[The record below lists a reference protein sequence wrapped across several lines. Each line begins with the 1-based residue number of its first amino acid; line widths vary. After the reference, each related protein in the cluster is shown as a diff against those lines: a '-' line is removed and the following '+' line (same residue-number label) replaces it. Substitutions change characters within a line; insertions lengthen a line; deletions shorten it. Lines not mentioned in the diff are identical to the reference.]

1 MIILALSLAALTGA
15 IMKML
20 TAELEPVLVAW
31 LRFVG
36 YFSILLPIAI
46 WRTGWKAFAPPRP
59 QIQVLRGV
67 MLAIGNVAFIFGVQN
82 LDFENAIAILYIYP
96 FLMIILAPIFLGE
109 KVVTSAWLGVVG
121 GFTGVLLVMRPDPFD
136 LDTNAMLIVFSGVM
150 VSIQMIINRKLGV
163 SVDPIVMSMWGGMAA
178 MICLIPFL
186 PAVWVSPLDWP
197 LGTLALLA
205 IISALAQTLMIMALA
220 RATAGSLAPFTYF
233 EIVSGICLGLIMFGT
248 WPDPL
253 AWAGMMLIIIS
264 GIIVAKAQGQLV
276 LRRREKV

>member
-1 MIILALSLAALTGA
+1 LIILALSLAALTGA

-136 LDTNAMLIVFSGVM
+136 LDTNAMLIVLAGVM
-150 VSIQMIINRKLGV
+150 VSMQMIINRKLGV

>member
-1 MIILALSLAALTGA
+1 LSLAALTGA

-136 LDTNAMLIVFSGVM
+136 LDTNAMLIVLAGVM
-150 VSIQMIINRKLGV
+150 VSMQMIINRKLGV

>member
-1 MIILALSLAALTGA
+1 LAALTGA

-136 LDTNAMLIVFSGVM
+136 LDTNAMLIVLSGVM

>member
-36 YFSILLPIAI
+36 YFSILLPIAM

-136 LDTNAMLIVFSGVM
+136 LDTNAMLIVLSGVM

>member
-136 LDTNAMLIVFSGVM
+136 LDTNAMLIVLSGVM